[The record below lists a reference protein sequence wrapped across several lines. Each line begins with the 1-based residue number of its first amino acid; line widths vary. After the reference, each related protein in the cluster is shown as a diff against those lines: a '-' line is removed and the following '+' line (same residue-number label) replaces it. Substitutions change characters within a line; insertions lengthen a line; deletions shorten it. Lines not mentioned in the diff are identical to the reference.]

1 MAAQGNL
8 YLSNAAVIEL
18 YERIKAYEGTV
29 QDAFY
34 SQYKNA
40 FKLSVSNY
48 FRGDAADAFKS
59 YLTNGAINIIN
70 GFLDLSSDMTMIVQL
85 IAELFFQYEKTHGG
99 KVEEGALDY
108 IKQSLQPKKD
118 CFNDA
123 RNEMN
128 AVLSLASQYI
138 TVKSLMDG
146 QVDAQYLDVN
156 SRLDKIITDLYAVDG
171 EALKT
176 ATELYDRIVA
186 LKTLIQNTMGYCY
199 DGNGNIDVTHIA
211 DLNSQGWYEQSG
223 NVTLYLLLQQ
233 DPFEYAAGEVTLAED
248 QWAIGLCSD
257 VYAYAGY
264 SFLSASYESGL
275 EDGTAF
281 IKAKAAV
288 ASING
293 YAQFTDYLSANAE
306 VKFAYAEGEA
316 KAGWSDK
323 YVGVRVEGEVGLID
337 AEGKIVVG
345 SKDLNAFIKGEA
357 KVLCADGKVAFEFEE
372 DGQFAIGVDAS
383 ATLASASV
391 KGGTTILGYKNKD
404 SATGETDTLLGFKVG
419 AKADAGGSFAIWGE
433 SKTAIETDYFNVNA
447 TTVKIDA
454 ALLLGLDVSVTIPTL
469 YPKWPW
475 L

>member
-1 MAAQGNL
+1 MAAQGDL
-8 YLSNAAVIEL
+8 YLSNEAVIDL
-18 YERIKAYEGTV
+18 YERVKGYEGTV

-34 SQYKNA
+34 SQYKSA

-48 FRGDAADAFKS
+48 FRGDAADAFKR
-59 YLTNGAINIIN
+59 YLTAGAINLIN
-70 GFLDLSSDMTMIVQL
+70 GFLDLSSDMTMIVQF
-85 IAELFFQYEKTHGG
+85 IAELFFQYEKTHAG
-99 KVEEGALDY
+99 KVEEGTLDY
-108 IKQSLQPKKD
+108 IKQALQVKKEYFD
-118 CFNDA
+118 ET

-128 AVLSLASQYI
+128 AVLSLAAQYI
-138 TVKSLMDG
+138 STKALMDG
-146 QVDAQYLDVN
+146 QVDAQYFDIN
-156 SRLDKIITDLYAVDG
+156 TRLDTIRTDLYAVDA

-176 ATELYDRIVA
+176 ATELLDRIIS
-186 LKTLIQNTMGYCY
+186 LKQQIEKAMGYCY
-199 DGNGNIDVTHIA
+199 DSDGKIDVSHIA
-211 DLNSQGWYEQSG
+211 TLSDQDWYEQSG
-223 NVTLYLLLQQ
+223 NVTIYLLLQQ

-248 QWAIGLCSD
+248 QWAAGLCSD

-288 ASING
+288 AKVNG

-306 VKFAYAEGEA
+306 VRFAYAEGEA

-323 YVGVRVEGEVGLID
+323 YVGVKLEGEVGLID
-337 AEGKIVVG
+337 AEGKIVIG
-345 SKDLNAFIKGEA
+345 SDDLNAFIKGEA
-357 KVLCADGKVAFEFEE
+357 KVLCADGKVAFELEE

-391 KGGTTILGYKNKD
+391 KGGTTILGYKDKD
-404 SATGETDTLLGFKVG
+404 LATGETETLLGFKVG

-433 SKTAIETDYFNVNA
+433 SKTAIETDYLNINA

-454 ALLLGLDVSVTIPTL
+454 ALLLGLDLSVTIPTI

-475 L
+475 